1 MLPIVATSGQ
11 TAIDIENGT
20 KNNVRS
26 WEVWGWH
33 AVVVLLEI
41 F

>member
-26 WEVWGWH
+26 WGEGG
-33 AVVVLLEI
+33 I
-41 F
+41 GMQ